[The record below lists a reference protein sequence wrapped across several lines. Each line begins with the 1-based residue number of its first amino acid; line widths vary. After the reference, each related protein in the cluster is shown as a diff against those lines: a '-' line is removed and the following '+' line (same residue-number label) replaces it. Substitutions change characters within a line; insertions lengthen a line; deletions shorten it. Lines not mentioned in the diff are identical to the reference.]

1 MSHYLELKDFNE
13 FGVEQLYALL
23 KLRCDV
29 FIVEQECAYPDID
42 GLDLGAKHLLMQN
55 NAGDIIGALRVLHAD
70 VDGDVFK
77 IGRVVV
83 SKEARGQGIAGK
95 LMEAALSYCAAT
107 NSEFRV
113 ELQAQ
118 AYLQDFYLRL
128 GFFAISEIY
137 PEDGIPHVDMRLK
150 LPPESRSLIATKEPA
165 ASSAV
170 YA

>member
-1 MSHYLELKDFNE
+1 MSQFLELKDFNE
-13 FGVEQLYALL
+13 LSVEQLYSLL

-42 GLDLGAKHLLMQN
+42 GLDPVAKHVLVLN
-55 NAGDIIGALRVLHAD
+55 DAGDILGALRIMLSYD
-70 VDGDVFK
+70 DGDVFK

-95 LMEAALSYCAAT
+95 LMEAALSCCAAT
-107 NSEFRV
+107 NDEARV

-150 LPPESRSLIATKEPA
+150 LPPES
-165 ASSAV
+165 
-170 YA
+170 